1 MQANRTVVV
10 LAGAIVAV
18 LTTLLVAGLTRA
30 ETPYPD
36 YLLGATSTKVDYSVP
51 VDVISSVSSEAA
63 VATAR
68 RFTASPGAEVRSI
81 KLGLYSDLADKN
93 VLIWV
98 VDLDGVRIPTLGG
111 PVQRDGRQQRAPAAF
126 ERAVV
131 FVSATIPEHVVGTL
145 AATKR

>member
-1 MQANRTVVV
+1 MRANRTVV
-10 LAGAIVAV
+10 LGGAIIAA

-51 VDVISSVSSEAA
+51 VDVFSSVSSETAIG
-63 VATAR
+63 TAR
-68 RFTASPGAEVRSI
+68 RFTASPGAEVRSV

-93 VLIWV
+93 VLVWV
-98 VDLDGVRIPTLGG
+98 VDLDGLRIPTMGG
-111 PVQRDGRQQRAPAAF
+111 PVRRDGRQQQAPAVF
-126 ERAVV
+126 DRAVV